1 MITVGAE
8 RAFRD
13 DIILDTFCRCHLE
26 RLRAWLLTDRAGRAI
41 LCRSWLHIQ
50 AALRS
55 QSTQPPRTA
64 PQYTRELTGQKG
76 RPRWG
81 HRLAHTPPQPHG
93 AAGLLLRQWQCS
105 AHLVKERRK
114 KDTDGAGG
122 AVEGWE
128 LRPLL
133 DHHFAQFKPCDVFLP
148 SPCRPSGYQHLPSP
162 SDQEHRLG
170 CLGIKAPRHKRSV
183 FRFKAGRCP
192 LRICPLKG
200 STCDCTP
207 CPEPKRDRR
216 QPLAGD
222 ISKYERGTK
231 SQVPRPPLLWKTQP
245 GLSRLPGRRG
255 LGAGRIRR
263 QPAETAISPRNI
275 T

>member
-1 MITVGAE
+1 ME
-8 RAFRD
+8 
-13 DIILDTFCRCHLE
+13 
-26 RLRAWLLTDRAGRAI
+26 GR
-41 LCRSWLHIQ
+41 
-50 AALRS
+50 
-55 QSTQPPRTA
+55 
-64 PQYTRELTGQKG
+64 
-76 RPRWG
+76 
-81 HRLAHTPPQPHG
+81 
-93 AAGLLLRQWQCS
+93 
-105 AHLVKERRK
+105 
-114 KDTDGAGG
+114 
-122 AVEGWE
+122 E

-133 DHHFAQFKPCDVFLP
+133 HHHFAQFKPCDVFLP

-170 CLGIKAPRHKRSV
+170 CLGIKAPWHKRSV
-183 FRFKAGRCP
+183 FIFKAGRCP
-192 LRICPLKG
+192 LRICPLQG

-207 CPEPKRDRR
+207 CPEPKRDRC

-222 ISKYERGTK
+222 VSKYERGTK

-275 T
+275 TWTSPWPSSLVRARKRITLHPESLINCLKPLAAGTGKPLLAQMHMD